1 MDQAGSTGGLSTHHL
16 RHLVGDCHS
25 ARRACVGRAH
35 LASPICDP
43 LSHPVWAHDRRNHR
57 DTGERGTGR
66 SAGALRAHDTVARR
80 SGVDPLL
87 HPCADRGVRG
97 GGGRGGGG
105 WILFSI
111 LAPIVAFAAAAVV
124 APMFGAPRTDFR
136 QLGVVNFLPYL
147 GIGAWLLW
155 LLSYGIGEET
165 GWRGF
170 ALPRLQATR
179 SALTATLLLSVPW
192 AVWHVPSLLYL
203 GNIKNLGILLPGF
216 FIGLVVGGIVY
227 TWLFNSTGGSVLMVA
242 LLHASLNFVT
252 ASRAG
257 EGANAAVVSMA
268 FVVWGILVILLF
280 KPANLSRAGRQVAAR
295 PMPAPQRRVA

>member
-1 MDQAGSTGGLSTHHL
+1 MLRVIPLVRKATGRKPRPKGGPGDIGMDQAGSTGGLSTHHL

-97 GGGRGGGG
+97 GGGRCADVWRGPG
-105 WILFSI
+105 WQ
-111 LAPIVAFAAAAVV
+111 
-124 APMFGAPRTDFR
+124 RTVSE
-136 QLGVVNFLPYL
+136 GV
-147 GIGAWLLW
+147 
-155 LLSYGIGEET
+155 GEEA

-170 ALPRLQATR
+170 APPRLQATR

-192 AVWHVPSLLYL
+192 AVWHVPSLFYL
-203 GNIKNLGILLPGF
+203 GNIKSLGILLPGF

-242 LLHASLNFVT
+242 LLHASLNFVP

-268 FVVWGILVILLF
+268 FVVWGILVVVLF
-280 KPANLSRAGRQVAAR
+280 KPANLSRAGRQVVAR
-295 PMPAPQRRVA
+295 PGPAPQRRAA

>member
-1 MDQAGSTGGLSTHHL
+1 MISGWI
-16 RHLVGDCHS
+16 
-25 ARRACVGRAH
+25 RRAPLAAYLLITYAISWAIAIPLAARA
-35 LASPICDP
+35 LGVLTLP
-43 LSHPVWAHDRRNHR
+43 LPFAIHYLIPFGPMIAAIIVTRVSEGPD
-57 DTGERGTGR
+57 G
-66 SAGALRAHDTVARR
+66 LRALFARMTR
-80 SGVDPLL
+80 WRVG
-87 HPCADRGVRG
+87 A
-97 GGGRGGGG
+97 G

-216 FIGLVVGGIVY
+216 FIALVVGGIVY

>member
-1 MDQAGSTGGLSTHHL
+1 MSGWI
-16 RHLVGDCHS
+16 
-25 ARRACVGRAH
+25 RRASLAAYLVITYAISWAIAIPLAARALGVLTLPLPFAIHYLIPFGPMIAAIIVTRVSEGPDGLRVLFARMTRWRVGA
-35 LASPICDP
+35 
-43 LSHPVWAHDRRNHR
+43 
-57 DTGERGTGR
+57 
-66 SAGALRAHDTVARR
+66 
-80 SGVDPLL
+80 
-87 HPCADRGVRG
+87 
-97 GGGRGGGG
+97 G
-105 WILFSI
+105 WILFPI
-111 LAPIVAFAAAAVV
+111 LAPILAFAAAAVV

-155 LLSYGIGEET
+155 LLSFGIGEET

-170 ALPRLQATR
+170 ALPRLQASR

-203 GNIKNLGILLPGF
+203 GNIKSLGILLPGF

-268 FVVWGILVILLF
+268 FVVWGILVIVLF

-295 PMPAPQRRVA
+295 PVPAPQRGVA